1 MNHLVARMSS
11 MGTSSLTSAHLY
23 PMGAA
28 GCLLPK
34 AGRPMLDSLI
44 PSRIA
49 AFSTAYKI
57 QKKMNVANAL
67 SPSDQAIARSTSICQ
82 FWTFTVSPSL
92 LLKFASVG
100 EDI

>member
-1 MNHLVARMSS
+1 MNYLVARMSS

-23 PMGAA
+23 PAGAE

-49 AFSTAYKI
+49 AFSTAYRI
-57 QKKMNVANAL
+57 QKKMNVAKAL

-82 FWTFTVSPSL
+82 FWTFTVSPSV
-92 LLKFASVG
+92 LLKLASVEEG
-100 EDI
+100 A